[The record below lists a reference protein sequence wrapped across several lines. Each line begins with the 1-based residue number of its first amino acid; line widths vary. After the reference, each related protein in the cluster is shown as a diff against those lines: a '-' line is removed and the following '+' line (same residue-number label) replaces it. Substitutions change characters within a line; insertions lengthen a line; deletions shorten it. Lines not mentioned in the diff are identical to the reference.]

1 MNNPDTKKPKKFQF
15 TAQPEDSD
23 DHKKNSCCGCLQQCN
38 YLCVYLTPLKA
49 LASEITQ
56 KFKQSL
62 EQLGLSVLECTGDEA
77 PPQQLIDEANVLIL
91 TPEKYDVI
99 TRKINSEQP
108 LYLR

>member
-1 MNNPDTKKPKKFQF
+1 MNSTDAKKPKKFQF
-15 TAQPEDSD
+15 TEQATEDE
-23 DHKKNSCCGCLQQCN
+23 KKNCCGCLQQCN

-56 KFKQSL
+56 KFKQAL

-99 TRKINSEQP
+99 TRKVNSEQP
-108 LYLR
+108 LYLRQ